1 MKKSG
6 LEEHTQFSRIPIL
19 RFFKENNKIAYIF
32 FPVMPKDFRRWKM

>member
-6 LEEHTQFSRIPIL
+6 LEGHTQFSRIPIL

-32 FPVMPKDFRRWKM
+32 FPVMP